1 MKESKKQLEK
11 AIVTVGESLNMK
23 EATELLLV
31 NVGVYS
37 TVKELTYKMF
47 VENRQQYFEK
57 NDNVFEA
64 ISLIRTYCQEMSK
77 NGEVN
82 FDVPYVYGA

>member
-11 AIVTVGESLNMK
+11 AIVILAESLNMK
-23 EATELLLV
+23 EATELLLIK
-31 NVGVYS
+31 VGIHS

-57 NDNVFEA
+57 DDKVFEA
-64 ISLIRTYCQEMSK
+64 ISLIRKYCQEMSK